1 MNGDIHALT
10 DEVANGDMD
19 AFGKLYDLLAER
31 VFNYARTITRSGEMA
46 EDITQDIFIQIYN
59 YAKRIAK
66 ASNPVA
72 YIMTA
77 TRNHSYNLLKRESRF
92 IDVDDKTID
101 VGIAESPYEQLIFR
115 DAFNSLPMNQRE
127 TVYLHLIC
135 GYSHKEIAAI
145 QNAPLV
151 TVKWRYGKA
160 LSSLREYF
168 TQNES
173 EDKCNEHI

>member
-1 MNGDIHALT
+1 MNGDIHALIA
-10 DEVANGDMD
+10 EVANGDMV
-19 AFGKLYDLLAER
+19 AFGKLYDSLTER
-31 VFNYARTITRSGEMA
+31 VFNYARTITRSKEMA
-46 EDITQDIFIQIYN
+46 EDITQDIFIQIYKH
-59 YAKRIAK
+59 AKRIAK

-77 TRNHSYNLLKRESRF
+77 TRNRSYNLLKRESRF
-92 IDVDDKTID
+92 IDVEDNAMDFGST
-101 VGIAESPYEQLIFR
+101 ESPYEQFVFK
-115 DAFNSLPMNQRE
+115 DAFNALPINQRE

-135 GYSHKEIAAI
+135 GYSHKDVAAI

-168 TQNES
+168 SQDES
-173 EDKCNEHI
+173 EGKCNEHI